1 MNLFCLLLLQSELG
15 KAVDEVNKNN
25 ETTTDLKRQS
35 KELRDQQDIIKNK
48 MEENTDAVNRP

>member
-1 MNLFCLLLLQSELG
+1 MFYHLQSELG
-15 KAVDEVNKNN
+15 KAVEEVNKNN

-48 MEENTDAVNRP
+48 MEENTGAVNRP